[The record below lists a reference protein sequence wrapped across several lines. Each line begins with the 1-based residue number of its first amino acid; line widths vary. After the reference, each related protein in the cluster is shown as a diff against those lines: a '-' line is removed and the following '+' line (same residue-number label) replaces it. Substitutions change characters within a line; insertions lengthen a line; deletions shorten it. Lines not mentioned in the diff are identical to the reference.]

1 MARSTDILDRIHIAG
16 FFLFLLFSP
25 FSISLATI
33 ALFIGFPAWAL
44 RHILSQSWNE
54 MRFPL
59 AVPFLLFIAASTI
72 AIFTAHAPAVSA
84 VQAKKFGEPLIVF
97 WTLNTLLSTAPQRV
111 IADLASWLRS
121 RNAESRLA
129 TRVSKWVSLDTP
141 ALCVAVLGLAA
152 AVSGLIGFYQHFVAI
167 DVYGPRARGPFGSVN
182 TYAQMMMLSGLLLAS
197 RGLFFKDRS
206 VAVGVALVCIAGGL
220 VWTLSRGA
228 WMGFLIGLGFLLF
241 IRNRRIFFGLVGA
254 TVVVVALL
262 PGPMQRSLLNYEL
275 DAERNLFLFDQS
287 MQDRVN
293 IWRASVEIFQD
304 HPLTGCGFRCSVE
317 IADQYPHH
325 PILKRFRAAHS
336 NVLQLMVETGAI
348 GLVAWLG
355 IWFFYFRYAFQG
367 FGRVWQNPASGWP
380 RLGGMAAVL
389 AFHTYGLVES
399 NFFDSEVAML
409 TYFMMGLSLAHPTP
423 AGDGEYTA

>member
-25 FSISLATI
+25 FSISLTTI
-33 ALFIGFPAWAL
+33 ALFIGFPAWVL
-44 RHILSQSWNE
+44 RHALSQSWNE

-111 IADLASWLRS
+111 LADLASWLRR
-121 RNAESRLA
+121 RNTESRLA
-129 TRVSKWVSLDTP
+129 TRVSKWASLDSPT
-141 ALCVAVLGLAA
+141 LCVIVLGLAA
-152 AVSGLIGFYQHFVAI
+152 AVSGLVGYYQHFVAV

-197 RGLFFKDRS
+197 RELFLKDRR
-206 VAVGVALVCIAGGL
+206 VAAEVALVCVVGGL

-228 WMGFLIGLGFLLF
+228 WMGFLIGFCFLLF

-254 TVVVVALL
+254 TVVIVALL

-287 MQDRVN
+287 MQDRVD

-317 IADQYPHH
+317 ITEHYPHH

-348 GLVAWLG
+348 GLIAWLA
-355 IWFFYFRYAFQG
+355 IWFFYFKYAFQG
-367 FGRVWQNPASGWP
+367 FGQVWRNPAPAWP
-380 RLGGMAAVL
+380 RLGGIAAVL

-409 TYFMMGLSLAHPTP
+409 TYFMMGLSLAAP
-423 AGDGEYTA
+423 AASRDPGKTG